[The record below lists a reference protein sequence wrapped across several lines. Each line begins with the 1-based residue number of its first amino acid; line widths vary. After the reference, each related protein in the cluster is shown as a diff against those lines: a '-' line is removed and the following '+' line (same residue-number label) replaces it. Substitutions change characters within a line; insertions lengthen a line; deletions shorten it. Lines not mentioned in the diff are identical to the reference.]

1 MPKEKESWSCRICGA
16 TTTNPTHMLITYFHE
31 DCPGR
36 KSTNG
41 N

>member
-1 MPKEKESWSCRICGA
+1 MSKTVESWSCHACGA

-36 KSTNG
+36 KVKT
-41 N
+41 